1 MTQHSRC
8 EWCRDSTA
16 PTRMVGTI
24 EENSGPGIP
33 VYACAACR
41 EREGL
46 PAVDKDPEPTED
58 MR

>member
-1 MTQHSRC
+1 
-8 EWCRDSTA
+8 
-16 PTRMVGTI
+16 MVGTI